1 MSLTASSSYK
11 KMLEFANA
19 DKLDETMKLE
29 ILNRK
34 QLQDKYRDL
43 CEKMNK
49 EKLSNLNLTWKNN
62 KLTKQVS
69 LNKRLIEI
77 IGSNDIPRL
86 SALIKV
92 CINSRMGIQSVISR
106 LNDATRGKYRA
117 NYSEMEKDVAALVY
131 RIGGPRLLHIMHVSH
146 GLPGVS
152 ATFQHYKI
160 KMQYF

>member
-1 MSLTASSSYK
+1 MSLTAPHIK

-29 ILNRK
+29 MLNRK

-43 CEKMNK
+43 REKMNK
-49 EKLSNLNLTWKNN
+49 EKLSNLNLTRKNN

-92 CINSRMGIQSVISR
+92 CINSRMGWGFSPS
-106 LNDATRGKYRA
+106 
-117 NYSEMEKDVAALVY
+117 
-131 RIGGPRLLHIMHVSH
+131 
-146 GLPGVS
+146 
-152 ATFQHYKI
+152 
-160 KMQYF
+160 

>member
-1 MSLTASSSYK
+1 MSLTAPHR

-29 ILNRK
+29 MLNRK

-43 CEKMNK
+43 REKMNK
-49 EKLSNLNLTWKNN
+49 EKLSNVNLARKNN

-86 SALIKV
+86 SALLKV
-92 CINSRMGIQSVISR
+92 CINSRMGIQSIIGR
-106 LNDATRGKYRA
+106 LNDAIRGKYRA

-152 ATFQHYKI
+152 TTFQHYKI
-160 KMQYF
+160 KILLS